1 MPVGGK
7 MNALS
12 LFSMISKSKNL
23 IALFATLFLLL
34 LGIQG
39 YFMYK
44 TYQVKERE
52 IYSTVHKRLTDYT
65 DRLEDKGGMRKVHD
79 DAVQGILI
87 KFKNKEITHDEFLN
101 LFDKNRIATEKEFSQ
116 YVDDQFKNEGYE
128 VAVKIEYSSIFFNP
142 TKTNLITK
150 PIVIYET
157 EKKVQKAGIFN
168 TGTWETTSKSTDTDN
183 KTLTRN
189 DSFSV
194 RSTTG
199 YEILNIKTVV
209 FRELT
214 LLILCCIAL
223 LASVLILYI
232 FTIKNLVNQQK
243 QIEVLH
249 TIVDNISH
257 EFKTPI
263 ATLKIASKTLKKN
276 LNAETLPLIDRQI
289 IRLENLLLQLH
300 KDENKAE
307 TIFIQPEDWD
317 FFIQDLAFTYPEN
330 KFKLRNNVQ
339 KELPFDKNLME
350 TIIKNLCE
358 NSVKYG
364 ASEIEIHINGQEKQL
379 EINITDNGE
388 GIAKNELKSIFEKF
402 YRIQSN
408 NIHNTKGL
416 GLGLYFVQ
424 KIVSKYQGKI
434 DVKSEIKAG
443 TQFKIKLPYED

>member
-1 MPVGGK
+1 M
-7 MNALS
+7 
-12 LFSMISKSKNL
+12 
-23 IALFATLFLLL
+23 
-34 LGIQG
+34 
-39 YFMYK
+39 
-44 TYQVKERE
+44 
-52 IYSTVHKRLTDYT
+52 
-65 DRLEDKGGMRKVHD
+65 
-79 DAVQGILI
+79 
-87 KFKNKEITHDEFLN
+87 
-101 LFDKNRIATEKEFSQ
+101 
-116 YVDDQFKNEGYE
+116 
-128 VAVKIEYSSIFFNP
+128 
-142 TKTNLITK
+142 
-150 PIVIYET
+150 
-157 EKKVQKAGIFN
+157 
-168 TGTWETTSKSTDTDN
+168 
-183 KTLTRN
+183 
-189 DSFSV
+189 
-194 RSTTG
+194 
-199 YEILNIKTVV
+199 

-232 FTIKNLVNQQK
+232 FTIKNLIKQQK

-276 LNAETLPLIDRQI
+276 FNQDTFPLIDRQI
-289 IRLENLLLQLH
+289 TRLENLLLQLH
-300 KDENKAE
+300 KDENTDE
-307 TIFIQPEDWD
+307 TTSIKPEDWD

-330 KFKLRNNVQ
+330 EFKIQNKVE

-364 ASEIEIHINGQEKQL
+364 ASVIDVKIIDIGNYL
-379 EINITDNGE
+379 EISVSDNGE

-434 DVKSEIKAG
+434 DLKSEIKVG
-443 TQFKIKLPYED
+443 TEFKINLPYAD

>member
-1 MPVGGK
+1 
-7 MNALS
+7 
-12 LFSMISKSKNL
+12 MISKSKNL

-52 IYSTVHKRLTDYT
+52 IYRTVHKRLTDYT

-79 DAVQGILI
+79 DAVQAILI

-116 YVDDQFKNEGYE
+116 YVDNQFKDEGYE
-128 VAVKIEYSSIFFNP
+128 VAVKIEYSSILFNP

-157 EKKVQKAGIFN
+157 AKKVKKAGILN

-232 FTIKNLVNQQK
+232 FTIKNLIKQQK

-276 LNAETLPLIDRQI
+276 LNSETLPLIDRQI

-300 KDENKAE
+300 KDENTTA
-307 TIFIQPEDWD
+307 TIFTQPEDWD

-330 KFKLRNNVQ
+330 KFKFQNDVE
-339 KELPFDKNLME
+339 KELPCDKNLME

-364 ASEIEIHINGQEKQL
+364 ASEIDIHITDQEKHL
-379 EINITDNGE
+379 EINISDNGE

-434 DVKSEIKAG
+434 DVKSIIKVG
-443 TQFKIKLPYED
+443 TQFKINLPYEH